1 MEWVTLLQTA
11 IDYMEEH
18 LLENINYEDAAKQVH
33 MSCYNFHRTFS
44 LMAGITA
51 NEYIRNRR
59 LSLAGQELQL
69 TDIKIIDAAY
79 KYGYET
85 PESFSKAFSRFHGV
99 SPKLAKVKG
108 TQLSLFQALV
118 IKIILE
124 GGRTMDYRVEEVGK
138 RTFITKVK
146 AFRNEIINEESNQD
160 IPLFWGECRKDGI
173 INQLIGMRPAGKK
186 DLYGLCSPTK
196 EQEATFDYGIGVL
209 IDSETV
215 IGDEI
220 ALKKQGF
227 KLWDVEPTEYV
238 VFKCYGDSGNCISE
252 TWSRFF
258 KEFLPQSGYTHTDD
272 TDFEVYY
279 DKQEPELFCE
289 LWIPIKK
296 K

>member
-1 MEWVTLLQTA
+1 
-11 IDYMEEH
+11 
-18 LLENINYEDAAKQVH
+18 
-33 MSCYNFHRTFS
+33 
-44 LMAGITA
+44 
-51 NEYIRNRR
+51 
-59 LSLAGQELQL
+59 
-69 TDIKIIDAAY
+69 
-79 KYGYET
+79 
-85 PESFSKAFSRFHGV
+85 
-99 SPKLAKVKG
+99 
-108 TQLSLFQALV
+108 
-118 IKIILE
+118 
-124 GGRTMDYRVEEVGK
+124 
-138 RTFITKVK
+138 
-146 AFRNEIINEESNQD
+146 
-160 IPLFWGECRKDGI
+160 
-173 INQLIGMRPAGKK
+173 MRPAGKK

-279 DKQEPELFCE
+279 GQKEPELFCE